1 MWQLPQNMLA
11 KLVYA
16 FYKGKLKK
24 TTTYKGFAWWVIT
37 ATVYYIEG
45 FPGGLSLGQFI
56 FVYPNCGTKMIK
68 HEYGHCLQSKMLGW
82 LYLIVVFIPSFVMA
96 CLTRLGIL
104 EREGYYKRYPEAW
117 ADTLGGVIR

>member
-1 MWQLPQNMLA
+1 MWQLPQNLLA
-11 KLVYA
+11 KLVYG
-16 FYKGKLKK
+16 FYKGKLKE
-24 TTTYKGFAWWVIT
+24 TTTYKD

-45 FPGGLSLGQFI
+45 FQGGLSLGQFI

-96 CLTRLGIL
+96 CLTRLGVL
-104 EREGYYKRYPEAW
+104 KREGYYKRFPEAW
-117 ADTLGGVIR
+117 ADKLGGVIR